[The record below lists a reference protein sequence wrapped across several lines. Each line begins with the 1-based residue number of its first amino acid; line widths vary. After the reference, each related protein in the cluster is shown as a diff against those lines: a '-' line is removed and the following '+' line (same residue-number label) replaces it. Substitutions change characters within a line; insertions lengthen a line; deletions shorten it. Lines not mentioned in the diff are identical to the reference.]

1 MGSEGVI
8 IMRKLCSEIKKA
20 GQPYVDEPI
29 YILPK
34 KEGAISRSVRA
45 AFGDQTTVNPLLVGH
60 ERVKLRWMTPDGKG
74 GLIPKAKG

>member
-1 MGSEGVI
+1 MQKTSIEFV
-8 IMRKLCSEIKKA
+8 
-20 GQPYVDEPI
+20 GQDFIDEPI
-29 YILPK
+29 YALPK